1 MAVEPPVQ
9 LELTGTDVWQTHMG
23 NDHWQDVDETWT
35 ERLNEACRNGI
46 STITLQH
53 VWRNRHGEEVHSKCE
68 IDFTGARDGGVIMQE
83 NCGSGTVRP
92 MRVIELM
99 APNVVKSPQQVP
111 PAISPPPAGGAAS
124 SAGEVPIGG

>member
-1 MAVEPPVQ
+1 LRDGE
-9 LELTGTDVWQTHMG
+9 
-23 NDHWQDVDETWT
+23 
-35 ERLNEACRNGI
+35 
-46 STITLQH
+46 STITWPH
-53 VWRNRHGEEVHSKCE
+53 VYFNKRGEEVHSRCE
-68 IDFTGARDGGVIMQE
+68 IDFTGARDGRSIMQE